1 MGRPR
6 HDRVALLTFALFCF
20 GFVLP
25 THAADW
31 PVPRGPAN
39 EIVAYRYDPAA
50 WKHVPKEFLEDA
62 PACILY
68 AGNTYLVEA
77 DGTTEIIVH
86 DITRFNGRKGIDK
99 LGEYRNIVYDP
110 TYQKLTLNEAR
121 IHKADGRV
129 VPIEPR
135 HVQHRDLS
143 TDYQVYDHDKQLII
157 SFPNLEVGDVIEVK
171 WTVRGR
177 NPEYHGHFFTRYN
190 FGDDTY
196 PVVEDEMRVRLPADR
211 PLKYGSMGGKLD
223 PVVREANGFRTYHW
237 RATNRRQ
244 LPQDDNLPSKED
256 LRLQVACSTF
266 ASWDEVGKWKKT
278 LRADCWECTPEIR
291 NTVRVVTAGLETPLE
306 KARALTYWVRRNIR
320 YVSLGEKHD
329 YTPSAPAHVLANRFG
344 DCKDQSQ
351 LLAVMLREANIPVFL
366 ATLGVRDDGQVLEAV
381 PSPWGTH
388 AILLVPLDGEEHW
401 IDTTVTLSAWDH
413 LPHDDRDRLCYIV
426 PAVAPDPQT
435 TGLRLTRTPA
445 LTADDTRFEQTTDVW
460 VGADG
465 FSRCERTLRFHG
477 SAALAQR
484 EAWVEVP
491 AGERRRLLTGDL
503 QDSNSRTRLISLT
516 VDEKALKD
524 FDQPVSAGMV
534 FEVPNHFTGN
544 PDREGSISDS
554 KIWNKLLA
562 YNLDYDRQTDL
573 DLWAPF
579 ESRHHFTVRLH
590 PAYQFDGLPRDKVV
604 PSKWGTFSL
613 VVQANPDD
621 PRTIELDMHLR
632 LENSRIQAADFE
644 AFRKFQEE
652 VLKLYRVW
660 FTIKP
665 VQDLDE
671 APLLEAVLAR
681 APDDSASAAAL
692 ARLYQQHAM
701 GAEARRVLQRA
712 RHYRPNDADL
722 WELTV
727 KAADGQEEEEAAYRE
742 LVKRFPE
749 EPKYAVALGASLVNR
764 GDQTEARKVL
774 EPIAARASGATRGQ
788 AAYQLARS
796 SLREEKPAK
805 ALEHLDA
812 AARADPDTVNTVSA
826 LEFRGR
832 VLEMLGQ
839 RKEAVEAYQQAV
851 QVDSQAEA
859 PLLAL
864 VRLHLQAKE
873 RTEALDF
880 LRRYTLVAG
889 NDVEGLATAAE
900 WHLRMGR
907 LEDAE
912 ELATRAREIRFHEK
926 AQRVLGL
933 VALQRGDY
941 EVAVKHLAKAE
952 PDEAVIEGL
961 IRAHLLLG
969 NLAEAE
975 LHAGQLDKVAK
986 PSEELK
992 QLCARVQSLGER
1004 RKAILKEMRPPAGQK
1019 DQWRQAVNLCVCAE
1033 EALAAGQPAER
1044 VEALL
1049 AGCFADGVELGS
1061 ACALRGQLA
1070 LERGRLARALA
1081 DAERAVTLSPK
1092 EARGYY
1098 VRGRVRLER
1107 GAEGALADL
1116 EKAAQLGQRKD
1127 GDALHWLAA
1136 ALFRAGRPQ
1145 DAVAVQREALKCK
1158 PDDAEVQEQLQE
1170 FEKAVP
1176 AGSRSN

>member
-1 MGRPR
+1 MSRPR
-6 HDRVALLTFALFCF
+6 QDRIALLTFALFCF
-20 GFVLP
+20 WFVLP
-25 THAADW
+25 VRADDW

-39 EIVAYRYDPAA
+39 EIVAYHYDSAA
-50 WKHVPKEFLEDA
+50 WKRVPKEFLEDA

-77 DGTTEIIVH
+77 DGTTETIVH

-110 TYQKLTLNEAR
+110 TFQKLTLNEAR

-171 WTVRGR
+171 WTVRGK
-177 NPEYHGHFFTRYN
+177 NPEYQGHFFTRYN

-196 PVVEDEMRVRLPADR
+196 PVVEDEIRVRLPSDR
-211 PLKYGSMGGKLD
+211 PLKYATMGGKLE
-223 PVVREANGFRTYHW
+223 PEISEANGQRTYHW

-256 LRLQVACSTF
+256 LRLQIACSTF
-266 ASWDEVGKWKKT
+266 GSWEEVGKWKHT

-291 NTVRVVTAGLETPLE
+291 KTVQEVTASLETPAE

-320 YVSLGEKHD
+320 YVSIGEKHD
-329 YTPSAPAHVLANRFG
+329 YTPNPPAHVLSNRFG

-351 LLAVMLREANIPVFL
+351 LLAVMLREANIPVLL
-366 ATLGVRDDGQVLEAV
+366 ATLGVRDDGQVQEAV

-388 AILLVPLDGEEHW
+388 AILLVPIDGEEHW
-401 IDTTVTLSAWDH
+401 IDTTVTLSGWDH
-413 LPHDDRDRLCYIV
+413 LPHDDRDRLCYVV
-426 PAVAPDPQT
+426 PPVAPEANA
-435 TGLRLTRTPA
+435 TGLRLVRTPP
-445 LTADDTRFEQTTDVW
+445 LTADDTRFEQRTDIW

-465 FSRCERTLRFHG
+465 SSRCERSLRFYG
-477 SAALAQR
+477 SAALTQR
-484 EAWVEVP
+484 DAWVEVP
-491 AGERRRLLTGDL
+491 PGERRRLMTGDL

-516 VDEKALKD
+516 VDEKALRD
-524 FDQPVSAGMV
+524 FDQPVSASVV
-534 FEVPNHFTGN
+534 FEVPGHFSGN

-554 KIWNKLLA
+554 KLWSKLLA
-562 YNLDYDRQTDL
+562 YNLDYDREAEM

-579 ESRHHFTVRLH
+579 DARHHFTVRLH
-590 PAYQFDGLPRDKVV
+590 PAYQFDGLPRDRVL

-613 VVQANPDD
+613 IVRADPDD
-621 PRTIELDMHLR
+621 PRTVEVDTQMR
-632 LENSRIQAADFE
+632 LENCRIRAADFE
-644 AFRKFQEE
+644 EFRKFQED
-652 VLKLYRVW
+652 VSKLYRVW

-665 VQDLDE
+665 VQDLEE

-681 APDDSASAAAL
+681 APDDTASAAAL
-692 ARLYQQHAM
+692 ARLYQQHTM

-727 KAADGQEEEEAAYRE
+727 KAAEGVEEEEAAYRE

-749 EPKYAVALGASLVNR
+749 EPKYVVALGAALVNR
-764 GDQTEARKVL
+764 GAHAEARKVL
-774 EPIAARASGATRGQ
+774 EPIATQGSGAARGQ

-796 SLREEKPAK
+796 SLHEEKPAK

-826 LEFRGR
+826 LELRGR

-839 RKEAVEAYQQAV
+839 PKEAAEAYLKAATI
-851 QVDSQAEA
+851 DPEAEA

-864 VRLHLQAKE
+864 VRLSFEAKE
-873 RTEALDF
+873 RTEALDY
-880 LRRYTLVAG
+880 LRRYTLVVS

-907 LEDAE
+907 YEDAE
-912 ELATRAREIRFHEK
+912 ELASRAREIRFHEK

-933 VALQRGDY
+933 VALQRGSYD
-941 EVAVKHLAKAE
+941 VAVKHLSKAE
-952 PDEAVIEGL
+952 PDGTVIEGL

-975 LHAGQLDKVAK
+975 LQAGQLDKGEK
-986 PSEELK
+986 PSAQLT
-992 QLCARVQSLGER
+992 QLCARVKALGQR
-1004 RKAILKEMRPPAGQK
+1004 RQAILKELPQPLKKRDP
-1019 DQWRQAVNLCVCAE
+1019 WRQAVSLCVCAE
-1033 EALAAGQPAER
+1033 EAHDAGQPVER
-1044 VEALL
+1044 VEALV
-1049 AGCFADGVELGS
+1049 AGCFTDGVELGT
-1061 ACALRGQLA
+1061 ACALRGQMA
-1070 LERGRLARALA
+1070 LEKGRLARALT

-1107 GAEGALADL
+1107 GTEGALTDL

-1136 ALFRAGRPQ
+1136 ALFRAGKPQ
-1145 DAVAVQREALKCK
+1145 EALAVQREALKCK
-1158 PDDAEVQEQLQE
+1158 PADAEVKEQLQE
-1170 FEKAVP
+1170 FEKAVKG
-1176 AGSRSN
+1176 GSRSD